1 MFALISPFC
10 SSSLFF
16 LQVKGSENYE
26 ILCKIRNSLE
36 LVDTMPKQVVETYKR
51 QQNERWV

>member
-1 MFALISPFC
+1 MFALTFLFFL
-10 SSSLFF
+10 LFF